1 MEEVNKQTKMAV
13 ISGAAHALRYKDEHP
28 RALEQEIM
36 QHITD
41 TAEEILSKID
51 MKSFSKL

>member
-51 MKSFSKL
+51 EEL